1 MISKTVMISSMR
13 GYISKRQ
20 GGTKQMMITTKLFGE
35 IEVDESKKITF
46 VQGIVGFPD
55 LKDFLLIHD
64 SDSEGGIR
72 WMQSIQEP
80 AFAMPVI
87 DPLVVSPD
95 YNPCIEDELLK
106 PLGDV
111 AEENT
116 LVLVTITVP
125 HEIEKMTVNLKAPI
139 VINGEN
145 RKANQIIVDD
155 DKYLV
160 KFPIYEILKEA
171 KERAGE

>member
-1 MISKTVMISSMR
+1 MK
-13 GYISKRQ
+13 
-20 GGTKQMMITTKLFGE
+20 ITTKLFDE
-35 IEVDESKKITF
+35 IEVDEEKLITF
-46 VQGIVGFPD
+46 PQGIIGFPE
-55 LKDFLLIHD
+55 LTDFLLIHD
-64 SDSEGGIR
+64 SESEGGIR

-87 DPLVVSPD
+87 DPLIVMPD
-95 YNPCIEDELLK
+95 YNPSIEDDLLK

-111 AEENT
+111 KEENT

-125 HEIEKMTVNLKAPI
+125 HEIEKMTVNLKGPI

-145 RKANQIIVDD
+145 RKATQMIIED

-160 KFPIYEILKEA
+160 KFPIYQILKDNM
-171 KERAGE
+171 ERAGE

>member
-1 MISKTVMISSMR
+1 MN
-13 GYISKRQ
+13 
-20 GGTKQMMITTKLFGE
+20 ITTKLFGE
-35 IEVDESKKITF
+35 IEVDEEKMINF
-46 VQGIVGFPD
+46 PQGIIGFPD

-64 SDSEGGIR
+64 SESAGGIR

-95 YNPCIEDELLK
+95 YNPSIEDELLK
-106 PLGDV
+106 PLGDIK
-111 AEENT
+111 EENT

-125 HEIEKMTVNLKAPI
+125 HDIEKMTVNLKAPI

-155 DKYLV
+155 DKYVV